1 MITIN
6 EEDVR
11 SQFFEEKES
20 GDVEGRVLVKVLD
33 LPKLHDV
40 NEEISLDFFGILA
53 DKADTEIFA
62 NNSIKALIDF

>member
-11 SQFFEEKES
+11 AEFFEDKEA

-33 LPKLHDV
+33 LPKLHDF
-40 NEEISLDFFGILA
+40 NEEISEEFF
-53 DKADTEIFA
+53 
-62 NNSIKALIDF
+62 